1 MTLFEQGNFEAM
13 RVKETTDLFA
23 DFGFKGANL
32 DSFSS
37 FTDFAEE
44 LSPAKRKLVYAAVEL
59 YKRMTDAKRNQEQ
72 IRSAADIYQTMKPL
86 LFDLLN
92 EESWVIYMNQSCRVI
107 AKKRLSVGG
116 FTETAVDIRLMLK
129 HAFLMNA
136 TVIALVHNH
145 PSGSKNPSNEDRKLT
160 ERVRQAAK
168 LVNIHF
174 LDHVIVAG
182 NDYYSFADDGLI

>member
-1 MTLFEQGNFEAM
+1 M
-13 RVKETTDLFA
+13 RVKETTELFA

-59 YKRMTDAKRNQEQ
+59 YKRMADAKRNQEQ
-72 IRSAADIYQTMKPL
+72 IRSAADIYQAMKPL

-116 FTETAVDIRLMLK
+116 ISETAVDIRLMLK

-160 ERVRQAAK
+160 EKVKQAAK
-168 LVNIHF
+168 VMNIHF
-174 LDHVIVAG
+174 IDHVIVSG
-182 NDYYSFADDGLI
+182 NDYYSFADEGLI